1 MNTIYKYKL
10 NDVLPFSTIEGPIVS
25 PIWVDYQNVEPYV
38 WAIVDPMLPIRR
50 IRICRIGTGQPIGSD
65 ISIGNYLNTTV
76 AQSEP
81 YVWHWFW
88 SGIEE

>member
-1 MNTIYKYKL
+1 
-10 NDVLPFSTIEGPIVS
+10 
-25 PIWVDYQNVEPYV
+25 
-38 WAIVDPMLPIRR
+38 MLPIRR
-50 IRICRIGTGQPIGSD
+50 IRIGRIGTGQPIGSD